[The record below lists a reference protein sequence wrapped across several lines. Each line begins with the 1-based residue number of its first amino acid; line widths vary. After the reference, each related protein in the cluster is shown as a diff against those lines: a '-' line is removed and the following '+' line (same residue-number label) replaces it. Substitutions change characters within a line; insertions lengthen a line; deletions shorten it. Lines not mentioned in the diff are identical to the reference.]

1 MEKNKTG
8 KYLKY
13 AFGEIF
19 LVMVGI
25 LLALQVNNWNE
36 KRVNQIK
43 LEDYLNEMIVD
54 LNLDIKYLD
63 NEITRASM
71 MISQN
76 QSFLEH
82 RNYDSFSIDSLE
94 KRLETWS
101 ARVGINKSAFNKI
114 EASGITD
121 SGRYNDLL
129 EEIDDYY
136 TYKIS
141 MLVGYVD
148 VINKSVME
156 EDKVW
161 RYQQKDYEFRYGTEL
176 TSYQND
182 VEAKIKLIELIKSP
196 TARNILKIDIRRRK
210 FQIQM
215 MENLKIESQ
224 NLVKSVDL
232 ALNNNN

>member
-1 MEKNKTG
+1 MENKTG
-8 KYLKY
+8 KYFKY
-13 AFGEIF
+13 AIGEIF

-36 KRVNQIK
+36 NRVNKIK

-54 LNLDIKYLD
+54 LKLDVKSLD
-63 NEITRASM
+63 KEINRASTM
-71 MISQN
+71 VSRN

-82 RNYDSFSIDSLE
+82 RNYDAFSIDSLE
-94 KRLETWS
+94 IRLETFS
-101 ARVGINKSAFNKI
+101 AILQINKSAFNKI

-121 SGRYNDLL
+121 SGEYNDLL
-129 EEIDDYY
+129 EEIDAYY
-136 TYKIS
+136 NYQVSYVT
-141 MLVGYVD
+141 GYLSN
-148 VINKSVME
+148 INKAVVE

-182 VEAKIKLIELIKSP
+182 DEAKIILIELLKSP

-210 FQIQM
+210 FQIRL

-224 NLVKSVDL
+224 NLVKSVESSL
-232 ALNNNN
+232 ASNK